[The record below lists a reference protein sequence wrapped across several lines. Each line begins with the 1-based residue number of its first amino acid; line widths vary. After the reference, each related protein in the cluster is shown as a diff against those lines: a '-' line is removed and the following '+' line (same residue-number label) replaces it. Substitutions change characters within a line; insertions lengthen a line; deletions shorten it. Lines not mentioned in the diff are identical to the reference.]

1 MAPPV
6 QRRRDVLRLA
16 TGVAMAAAMPSAAG
30 ARSTLPDQTI
40 RLVGGFASGSAT
52 DLMLKIIA
60 PKLESR
66 IGRRVSVE
74 NKAGETGAHAGE
86 ALKRASND
94 GTTIGFLPS
103 LSLAGRL
110 LVKNY
115 LFEPEKDVVPLT
127 IAGTVQTAIA
137 VSRKI
142 EVRSLAEYAA
152 WLKAGGPERARMGAT
167 AADAFLEAFGRLL
180 SRELGA
186 RLEFVPYRNMLA
198 VVSDLQDDR
207 LPAAAGVAASFVER
221 HRGGR
226 LRLIASSGAK
236 RLMSLRDLPTA
247 AEQGFPNLE
256 MDEWFAFF
264 ATAGMAPALLEEWNR
279 HLVATLSDPAVAAEL
294 VQQGVDVE
302 PSSQP
307 DAVARVASYLDKWRE
322 RFKMLGM
329 TTAN

>member
-1 MAPPV
+1 ML
-6 QRRRDVLRLA
+6 QL
-16 TGVAMAAAMPSAAG
+16 VAGGAIAAALPSGVRAQAA
-30 ARSTLPDQTI
+30 LPDQTI
-40 RLVGGFASGSAT
+40 RLVTGFASGSAT
-52 DLMLKIIA
+52 DLMLKVIA

-86 ALKRASND
+86 ALKKAPND
-94 GTTIGFLPS
+94 GTVIGFLPS

-110 LVKNY
+110 LVKDY

-137 VSRKI
+137 VSRQI
-142 EVRSLAEYAA
+142 EVRSLAEYAT

-186 RLEFVPYRNMLA
+186 RLEFVRYRNMLA
-198 VVSDLQDDR
+198 VVSDLQDGK

-226 LRLIASSGAK
+226 LRMIASSGAK
-236 RLMSLRDLPTA
+236 RLMSMKDLPTA
-247 AEQGFPNLE
+247 TEQGFPNLE

-264 ATAGMAPALLEEWNR
+264 APAGMAPALLEEWNR
-279 HLVATLSDPAVAAEL
+279 HLVATLSDPSVAAEL
-294 VQQGVDVE
+294 IQQGVDVE
-302 PSSQP
+302 PSTQP
-307 DAVARVASYLDKWRE
+307 EAVERVASYLDKWRA

-329 TTAN
+329 STAN